1 MKKRVAL
8 YSRVSTDGQSVE
20 NQVRELR
27 AAAKRHGW
35 EIVETFEDK
44 GISGAK
50 DRDKRPG
57 FDALCKGIARR
68 DFDLIA
74 AWSVDRLGRSLQ
86 HLVTFLG
93 ELHAKNVDLY
103 LHQQGLDTSTPAGR
117 AMFGMLGVFSEF
129 ERSIIQERI
138 RAGLARV
145 KAQGKR
151 LGRPRTI
158 PPDVEAAVLK
168 AHAASKSYRVI
179 AGEFGI
185 GHTTV
190 ARIIRRASDQ

>member
-35 EIVETFEDK
+35 EIVETFTDNS
-44 GISGAK
+44 SGAK
-50 DRDKRPG
+50 GRDKRPG
-57 FDALCKGIARR
+57 YEALCQGIAQHN
-68 DFDLIA
+68 FDMVM

-93 ELHAKNVDLY
+93 ELHAKDVNLF
-103 LHQQGLDTSTPAGR
+103 LLKQNLDTSTPAGR
-117 AMFGMLGVFSEF
+117 ALFGMLSVFSEF

-138 RAGLARV
+138 KAGLARV
-145 KAQGKR
+145 KSQGKT

-158 PPDVEAAVLK
+158 PPEVEDGVLK
-168 AHAASKSYRVI
+168 AHAAGKSSRVI

-190 ARIIRRASDQ
+190 GRIIERAINE